1 MILNF
6 HRARTVHSPTMAKGS
21 NTRAAVL
28 AAAMNLIPAAP
39 VDLFRFLNVP
49 AIVWTIRKVR
59 GRICTDAHAHH
70 TRCAVISRRSGS

>member
-1 MILNF
+1 M
-6 HRARTVHSPTMAKGS
+6 PKGS

-49 AIVWTIRKVR
+49 AIVMTIRQVK
-59 GRICTDAHAHH
+59 GRVCRDVHTPHA
-70 TRCAVISRRSGS
+70 RRRVSARS

>member
-1 MILNF
+1 VT
-6 HRARTVHSPTMAKGS
+6 HRIFIARAPLIVVMAKGA

-49 AIVWTIRKVR
+49 AIVWTIRRVR
-59 GRICTDAHAHH
+59 GRICSDAHARR
-70 TRCAVISRRSGS
+70 TRRRRIRVAW